1 MASVD
6 WQKLIEAKLADR
18 DSRIRPEWRLDERI
32 TMQVN
37 HHSTLSAFDLLDQ
50 TTFFT
55 ERERE
60 ITEKH
65 DASTLIQMM
74 ATGAISSV
82 EVTTALC
89 KRAAIA
95 QQLVCVLLHLGCWQG
110 KLTIPRQIA

>member
-1 MASVD
+1 MASAD
-6 WQKLIEAKLADR
+6 WQKLIEVKLADR
-18 DSRIRPEWRLDERI
+18 DSRIRPEWRLDEQI
-32 TMQVN
+32 TNQVN
-37 HHSTLSAFDLLDQ
+37 HHSTVSAFDLLDQ
-50 TTFFT
+50 TDLLT

-82 EVTTALC
+82 EVTVALC

-95 QQLVCVLLHLGCWQG
+95 QQLVCVLLHLGCWRL
-110 KLTIPRQIA
+110 KLTILRQIA